1 MQIKKNIEFCFPKE
15 LVDFLKEENVLDLFM
30 ENKPCLKATDINQAF
45 IWSETREGA
54 KFWGKLHSKYY
65 RLTNEKEFK

>member
-30 ENKPCLKATDINQAF
+30 ENEPCLKATDISQAF
-45 IWSETREGA
+45 FWSDTRQGA

-65 RLTNEKEFK
+65 RLINEKEFK

>member
-30 ENKPCLKATDINQAF
+30 ENKPYLKATDINQAF

-54 KFWGKLHSKYY
+54 KFWGKLQSKYY
-65 RLTNEKEFK
+65 RLTNEEEFK